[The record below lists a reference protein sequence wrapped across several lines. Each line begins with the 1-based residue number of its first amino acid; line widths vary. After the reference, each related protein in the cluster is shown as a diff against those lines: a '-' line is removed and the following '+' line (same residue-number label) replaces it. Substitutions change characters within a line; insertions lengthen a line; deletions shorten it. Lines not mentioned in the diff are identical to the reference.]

1 MPPEFISCGFFL
13 LFPAL
18 KVITKLSI
26 HFFLSRSLQFEDKSL
41 IVIKKLNKDGLLSG
55 RSISPLL
62 SKFVFKYSR
71 LMCGLKIDP

>member
-18 KVITKLSI
+18 NLITQLSM
-26 HFFLSRSLQFEDKSL
+26 HVFWSRSLQVEDKSS

-55 RSISPLL
+55 RSTSPLF